1 MTDGIQVNQVLAAA
15 IFAADKHQ
23 GQIRKDLIGSPYIT
37 HPLTVAKVLWEIGGI
52 RDTRTLVAAILHDTL
67 EDTRTTPAEIR
78 EQFGEEI
85 LSIVKEVT
93 DNKSLDKIER
103 KRLQVIHSTEL
114 SLPAKLIKL
123 GDKLVNCSDIL
134 ISPPKDWDL
143 NRRREYIQWAA
154 DVLAQIRGTNA
165 PLEDAFDNMA
175 ADAEIKLDFKIKPF
189 ESVNQRPWAPGP
201 DFLDPQE

>member
-37 HPLTVAKVLWEIGGI
+37 HPLSVAKVLWEIGGI

>member
-1 MTDGIQVNQVLAAA
+1 MPDGPQVNQILTAAV
-15 IFAADKHQ
+15 FAADKHQ
-23 GQIRKDLIGSPYIT
+23 GQIRKDLQGSPYIT

-52 RDTRTLVAAILHDTL
+52 RDTRTLIAAILHDTL
-67 EDTRTTPAEIR
+67 EDTRTSPSEIR

-85 LSIVKEVT
+85 LSIVEEVT
-93 DNKSLDKIER
+93 DNKSLEKIER
-103 KRLQVIHSTEL
+103 KRLQVVHAGEL

-123 GDKLVNCSDIL
+123 GDKLVNCRDIL

-165 PLEDAFDNMA
+165 PLEDAFDSMA
-175 ADAEIKLDFKIKPF
+175 MDAETKLEFKIRPF
-189 ESVNQRPWAPGP
+189 KSVNQRPWAPGP
-201 DFLDPQE
+201 DILDPQE